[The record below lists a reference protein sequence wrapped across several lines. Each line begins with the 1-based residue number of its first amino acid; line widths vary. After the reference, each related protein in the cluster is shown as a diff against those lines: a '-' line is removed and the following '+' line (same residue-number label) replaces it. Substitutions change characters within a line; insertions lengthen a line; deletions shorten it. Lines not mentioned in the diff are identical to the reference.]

1 MARTRRRGEGSSLP
15 PVEGRERS
23 AILNQLLLAAVVL
36 LSTILVVLLGQYT
49 EMTGLVVALALIAVA
64 TVAALL
70 VPWRRVPRSLS
81 MLVPAVD
88 IVAIALL
95 REASPASGQ
104 GLLLAFP
111 VMWIAWSFGRIATSV
126 ATLLTILLYWASI
139 VLGDGA
145 VLTASAMLL
154 PVTLTALATITQV
167 MSQRISAQRA
177 LLDKQSRFLERA
189 VERAHRHE
197 DTMSEV
203 LDAVD
208 FGVIRIAADGSL
220 VVSNE
225 AQSRLHQHRER
236 VAYAADGVTPLD
248 PDQLPL
254 VRVGRG
260 ETFEGELVWYGE
272 PGSDRVALSVTA
284 RRLTGTRGGEAGTI
298 VVSRDVTA
306 EELALRARED
316 LVASVSHELRT
327 PLTSI
332 VGYLDLVLDDDGLPA
347 SATRSLEI
355 AQRNAERLLELIGD
369 ILAASA
375 APRGD
380 AGLRIA
386 PRRCDLAEIVGAA
399 IESAAPRAAERDI
412 AFDGGGVEPA
422 MVEADPLRIRQVV
435 DNLLSN
441 AIKYH
446 RDGGRVD
453 VGCTIDGGSAWI
465 VVRDDGPGIGEQE
478 LPRLFDR
485 FFRADAVRNT
495 SIHGSGLGLAI
506 SRDIV
511 RAHGG
516 EITVRST
523 VGEGSTFLVRLPVE
537 QAAEADATE
546 SGAQSR

>member
-1 MARTRRRGEGSSLP
+1 MARAQRGDDGRPAVSD
-15 PVEGRERS
+15 GRERS

-36 LSTILVVLLGQYT
+36 LSTVLVVLLGQYT
-49 EMTGLVVALALIAVA
+49 QISSLSVALALIAAA
-64 TVAALL
+64 TAAALL
-70 VPWRRVPRSLS
+70 VPWRILPRPLTAI
-81 MLVPAVD
+81 VPAVD

-111 VMWIAWSFGRIATSV
+111 VMWIAWSFGRV
-126 ATLLTILLYWASI
+126 ATVVAVLSTILLYWASI
-139 VLGDGA
+139 LLGGDG
-145 VLTASAMLL
+145 VVTASALLL
-154 PVTLTALATITQV
+154 PVSLVALATITHI
-167 MSQRISAQRA
+167 MSRRISAQRS

-225 AQSRLHQHRER
+225 AQSRLHRDRER

-248 PDQLPL
+248 PEQLPL
-254 VRVGRG
+254 ARARRG
-260 ETFEGELVWYGE
+260 ESFEGELVWYGE
-272 PGSDRVALSVTA
+272 PGAGRRALSVTA
-284 RRLTGTRGGEAGTI
+284 RRLSSTQGGEAGTI

-332 VGYLDLVLDDDGLPA
+332 VGYLDLVLDDESLPQPA
-347 SATRSLEI
+347 ARSLKI

-380 AGLRIA
+380 AGLQLVPVRT
-386 PRRCDLAEIVGAA
+386 DLAELVAA
-399 IESAAPRAAERDI
+399 AVESAAPRAAERDI
-412 AFDGGGVEPA
+412 AIDGSGVEA
-422 MVEADPLRIRQVV
+422 AVAVADPLRIRQVV

-441 AIKYH
+441 AIKYN
-446 RDGGRVD
+446 RDGGRVE
-453 VGCTIDGGSAWI
+453 VGCTSSGASAWI

-485 FFRADAVRNT
+485 FFRADAVRKT
-495 SIHGSGLGLAI
+495 SVHGSGLGLAI

-516 EITVRST
+516 DITVRSAL
-523 VGEGSTFLVRLPVE
+523 GEGATFLVRLPAGGPE
-537 QAAEADATE
+537 PEPE
-546 SGAQSR
+546 PGGQSR